1 MALAESLEKV
11 FKLPTGTLAQ
21 QVAMG
26 AAAGPVA
33 SLARPTA
40 NIAQQVAMG
49 AAAGPVV
56 SLARPTKEMAQQV
69 AMGALPIGRLA
80 QSVALDPGVSP
91 MASLQESLQTSTDPQ
106 GS

>member
-11 FKLPTGTLAQ
+11 FKLPTGTIAQ

-33 SLARPTA
+33 SLARPT
-40 NIAQQVAMG
+40 
-49 AAAGPVV
+49 
-56 SLARPTKEMAQQV
+56 KEMAQQV
-69 AMGALPIGRLA
+69 AMGALPLGRLA

-91 MASLQESLQTSTDPQ
+91 MASLQESLQTSTCLLYTSDAADE
-106 GS
+106 